1 MRPASVSD
9 KDGEI
14 SRARLSEVKS
24 GEGKKKKKKRRK
36 VDDGTV
42 AFHCGLRDHPPTLPS
57 PAWLFS
63 FFLTHSI
70 ALKTESRTTKV
81 SVFYHLFHQLLTPL
95 ETSINIQCVCLKL
108 NFYFALLSIDSYIQ
122 RVGWGL
128 VLRCNRVLY
137 NLFTTNL
144 GLPYLE
150 LLKIGITII
159 RHDNTL
165 LEEGV
170 LCAFLTAVTKTASDR
185 RWIHTPQSCEKCST

>member
-1 MRPASVSD
+1 MEKYLGQDCQRWN
-9 KDGEI
+9 
-14 SRARLSEVKS
+14 L
-24 GEGKKKKKKRRK
+24 GKREKRKKKRKKKSRWWN
-36 VDDGTV
+36 
-42 AFHCGLRDHPPTLPS
+42 CGFSLWLRDPPPPRPHFTFASLAS
-57 PAWLFS
+57 
-63 FFLTHSI
+63 FLTHSI

-95 ETSINIQCVCLKL
+95 ETSINIQCVCLEL
-108 NFYFALLSIDSYIQ
+108 NFYFILLSIDSYIQ

-128 VLRCNRVLY
+128 FLRCNRVLY

-150 LLKIGITII
+150 LLKIGVTII

-170 LCAFLTAVTKTASDR
+170 VCAFLTAVTKTASDR
-185 RWIHTPQSCEKCST
+185 RWIHTPNHVKNAQHHCSI

>member
-1 MRPASVSD
+1 MEKYLGQDCQRWNLG
-9 KDGEI
+9 KG
-14 SRARLSEVKS
+14 RKKR
-24 GEGKKKKKKRRK
+24 KKKKSRWWN
-36 VDDGTV
+36 
-42 AFHCGLRDHPPTLPS
+42 CGFSLWFARSPPPLYLRQLG
-57 PAWLFS
+57 FFF

-122 RVGWGL
+122 SVGWGL